1 MGAYPF
7 HAGNGSSGIFINGI
21 TKGNWIQAFLFAVS
35 IAVGLTPEMLPMIVT
50 TCLAKGAVS
59 MSKKKTIV
67 KNLNSIQ
74 NFGAMDILC
83 TDKTGTLTQ
92 DKVVLEYHMDVHGK
106 EDSRV
111 LRHAFLNSWYQTGL
125 KNLMDVSIIQRTEE
139 ESREDV
145 SLRKLNE
152 MYKKVD
158 EIPFD
163 FSRRRMTV
171 VVEGG
176 NGKTQMITKGAVE
189 EMLSICKFVEY
200 KGKVELLN
208 EELKKIYFKQ

>member
-1 MGAYPF
+1 
-7 HAGNGSSGIFINGI
+7 
-21 TKGNWIQAFLFAVS
+21 
-35 IAVGLTPEMLPMIVT
+35 
-50 TCLAKGAVS
+50 
-59 MSKKKTIV
+59 
-67 KNLNSIQ
+67 
-74 NFGAMDILC
+74 
-83 TDKTGTLTQ
+83 
-92 DKVVLEYHMDVHGK
+92 
-106 EDSRV
+106 
-111 LRHAFLNSWYQTGL
+111 
-125 KNLMDVSIIQRTEE
+125 
-139 ESREDV
+139 
-145 SLRKLNE
+145 

-208 EELKKIYFKQ
+208 EELKKDILQTVDNLK